1 MFKIAKWPK
10 STFHEFFFSRFLT
23 DFRKI
28 GTYYKKSFF
37 TKIFLIVSHCELFVS
52 GVFLQLWGVKK
63 PQNTTGESVIF
74 WFFGF
79 LPSFFVFPRQVVKR
93 KVVPREKC
101 QHFDT
106 MMTYFPEPRRGS
118 GMFVFTSP
126 FLHGKFC
133 IFK

>member
-1 MFKIAKWPK
+1 MAKIHFWWL
-10 STFHEFFFSRFLT
+10 FFFSVCQT
-23 DFRKI
+23 KFRKI

-37 TKIFLIVSHCELFVS
+37 TKMFLVVCVRKLFVS
-52 GVFLQLWGVKK
+52 GVFLQLWGVIK

-118 GMFVFTSP
+118 GMFVFTSS
-126 FLHGKFC
+126 FLHVKFC